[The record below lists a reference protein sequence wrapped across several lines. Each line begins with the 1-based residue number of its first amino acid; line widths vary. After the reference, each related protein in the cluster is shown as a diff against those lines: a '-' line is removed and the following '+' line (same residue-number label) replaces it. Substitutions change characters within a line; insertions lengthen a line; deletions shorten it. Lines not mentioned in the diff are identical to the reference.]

1 MKIWAM
7 LRKRRIMSILVTAAL
22 LFGFVGV
29 AIGSGGGDEGA
40 KGWVATDTYRVMNF
54 LVLAIGLFFILR
66 KPVSQA
72 LSGRIN
78 GIKKELG
85 ELEAKKQQAEKALAS
100 YNKKLAAMEQEAEEI
115 VAGYIKQGEQAKVR
129 ILEEAEAASV
139 KLEEQARRNIEH
151 EFDKAKANLRGD
163 VLEKALQK
171 AEAMIQQK
179 INSDDQERLVDDY
192 LKKVVA

>member
-1 MKIWAM
+1 MRTWAM
-7 LRKRRIMSILVTAAL
+7 LRKRRIISLLVTAAL
-22 LFGFVGV
+22 LFGFVGL
-29 AIGSGGGDEGA
+29 AIGAGGGEEGA
-40 KGWVATDTYRVMNF
+40 RGWVATDTYRVMNF

-66 KPVSQA
+66 KPVAQA

-78 GIKKELG
+78 GIKEELG
-85 ELEAKKQQAEKALAS
+85 ELEAKKLQAEKELAA
-100 YNKKLAAMEQEAEEI
+100 YNQKLTAMEQEAEEI

-139 KLEEQARRNIEH
+139 KLEEQARRNIEN
-151 EFDKAKANLRGD
+151 EFDKAKANLRGE

-171 AEAMIQQK
+171 AEAMIQEK